1 MASQKGSYADDLKE
15 PVPDVRSGSLT
26 KRGLISGACALS
38 TIGLGAY
45 LFGRAVKASPLP
57 FPKSAQGLT
66 RLRVSLPMSAVCVA
80 PIVAAEHYGIFRSYG
95 IEPSFLSW
103 TKTDALLETLAT
115 AKADIGIGMIMQFM
129 KPLEQGYNVK
139 LVAGTHGGCMRIVGS
154 KKQGISSDIT
164 SLKGKTIGLTDIN
177 GFAYNT
183 FALLLHQ
190 HGINPNKDV
199 AWRSYPDPLLPM
211 ALEKR
216 DIQAYA
222 GSDPLMYLAQ
232 ERANG
237 DLIEILSNLSGS
249 WHNLACCVVATGT
262 DTLKRDRQTI
272 YNFSMAALAAAEL
285 CANDPEKVA
294 QFYKQYSKSNANLDD
309 IVKILTMQTH
319 HVHPMKE
326 DLCNQIRL
334 YTQQLRDIGVFNST
348 TDPGVFSKRIT
359 ENLVAERRS

>member
-1 MASQKGSYADDLKE
+1 MASQKESYPDDLKE
-15 PVPDVRSGSLT
+15 PALKVQSNSLT
-26 KRGLISGACALS
+26 KRALVSGACALS

-45 LFGRAVKASPLP
+45 LLGKNVKASPIP
-57 FPKSAQGLT
+57 FPISENGLT
-66 RLRVSLPMSAVCVA
+66 NLRISLPMSAVCVA
-80 PIVAAEHYGIFRSYG
+80 PIVAAEHYGIFRRHG

-115 AKADIGIGMIMQFM
+115 GKADIGIGMIMQFM

-154 KKQGISSDIT
+154 KKQGVTDDIA
-164 SLKGKTIGLTDIN
+164 SLKGKIIGLTDIN

-199 AWRSYPDPLLPM
+199 EWRSYPDPLLPM

-232 ERANG
+232 KRADG

-262 DTLKRDRQTI
+262 ETLKRGRETI
-272 YNFSMAALAAAEL
+272 YNFSMAALEAADL

-294 QFYKQYSKSNANLDD
+294 QFYKNYSKSNASLDD
-309 IVKILTMQTH
+309 IIRILAMQTH
-319 HVHPMKE
+319 HIHPMKE
-326 DLCNQIRL
+326 DLCNQIKI
-334 YTQQLRDIGVFNST
+334 YTQQLRDIGVFNAT
-348 TDPGVFSKRIT
+348 TDPNIFSKRVT
-359 ENLVAERRS
+359 ENLVAEHRS